1 MSLVDP
7 AFESN
12 VITLL
17 KGIYDNIGSGLPYTS
32 ICGKFNQENDGD
44 VYPINY
50 KILSNTTGYDIDIQ
64 SVGVGALEIYID
76 TRVGS
81 SNAVLFVG
89 PLVDYRTVVSKQL
102 RNEEPLTY
110 RLLSTNV
117 SDLSQDPRGFGSG
130 NGWFVEFELRF
141 YPEV

>member
-1 MSLVDP
+1 MSLGR
-7 AFESN
+7 FQTG
-12 VITLL
+12 VIDILNQIAQ
-17 KGIYDNIGSGLPYTS
+17 KVEGRYTS
-32 ICGKFNQENDGD
+32 ICGKFNQEDDGD
-44 VYPINY
+44 VYPIRY

-64 SVGVGALEIYID
+64 SAGAGALEIYID
-76 TRVGS
+76 TTVGS
-81 SNAVLFVG
+81 RNAVLFVG
-89 PLVDYRTVVSKQL
+89 PLMDHRTVVSKQL
-102 RNEEPLTY
+102 RNEEKPLAY